1 MMMMF
6 LNVTLYSQTNE
17 KNMSDTLNVSNS
29 TVEVEFSSLVNDF
42 YATSFNWERSFNYEL
57 INKKRR
63 LEMRAGEIMT
73 LGWVCGMAVMFV
85 NGYLAV
91 DYEWNLWVDI
101 PCATVLV
108 MGTMGAFF
116 YWSNQVDKKAQAIDI
131 NGLASVPV
139 GDKYS
144 FELVSYQF
152 DNNNQHKSLGIGLTY
167 NLK

>member
-6 LNVTLYSQTNE
+6 LNVMSYSQTNE
-17 KNMSDTLNVSNS
+17 KDMSDTLNFSNS
-29 TVEVEFSSLVNDF
+29 TVEVEFPSLVNDF
-42 YATSFNWERSFNYEL
+42 YATSFNWERNFDYEL
-57 INKKRR
+57 MNKKRR
-63 LEMRAGEIMT
+63 LEMRAGEIKT
-73 LGWVCGMAVMFV
+73 LSWVCCLAVICV
-85 NGYLAV
+85 NGYFAV
-91 DYEWNLWVDI
+91 EYGWNLWVYI
-101 PCATVLV
+101 PCGTVV
-108 MGTMGAFF
+108 TVGTIGAFF